1 MESVLNSG
9 YFLPLRLSVIAVMVL
24 FSCVQT
30 TRADVYG
37 KIQGTV
43 IDPAGAVLTG
53 VQLTATNLGTSISY
67 TTASSGDG
75 TFVFLNLPIGTYRV
89 TATSSGFRTF
99 TATGITLTVDQ
110 VRSEERRVGKERS
123 SE

>member
-1 MESVLNSG
+1 MKSVLKSG

-53 VQLTATNLGTSISY
+53 VQLAATNLGTSNSY
-67 TTASSGDG
+67 TTTRSDDG
-75 TFVFLNLPIGTYRV
+75 TFVFLTLAIERYRIA
-89 TATSSGFRTF
+89 ATRSRFLTF
-99 TATGITLTVDQ
+99 TSAA
-110 VRSEERRVGKERS
+110 
-123 SE
+123 